1 MVFGSIGWGWN
12 HRIGTVKCG
21 VFHIRGM
28 GFWML
33 YPPVFINNST
43 LPVVRVG
50 RLFSSIFFSFSGST
64 LIYKRVHI
72 IYVCLY
78 IYIHVE
84 PPQVCIITS
93 PYMCTSMYLCVY
105 RYTYIYSGSL
115 DPNMWIPRWIYLY
128 TYIYRWIYL
137 YTYIYILSLSPFMA
151 RSRYEAVRITM
162 EICRCPPFSAPWIG
176 NWRKDPGEPRCDMEG
191 PKKLIGQPWKMVV
204 EWKFNQQ

>member
-1 MVFGSIGWGWN
+1 M
-12 HRIGTVKCG
+12 
-21 VFHIRGM
+21 
-28 GFWML
+28 
-33 YPPVFINNST
+33 
-43 LPVVRVG
+43 
-50 RLFSSIFFSFSGST
+50 
-64 LIYKRVHI
+64 
-72 IYVCLY
+72 YVY

-105 RYTYIYSGSL
+105 RYTYIYIYSGSL

-204 EWKFNQQ
+204 EWKFNQQKFGFHGI